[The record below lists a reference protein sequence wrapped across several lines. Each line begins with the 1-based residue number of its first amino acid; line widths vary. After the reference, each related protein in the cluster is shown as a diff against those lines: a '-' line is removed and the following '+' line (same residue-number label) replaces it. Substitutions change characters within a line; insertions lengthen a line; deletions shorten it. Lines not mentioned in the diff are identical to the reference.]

1 MGTYSAKDLQ
11 VLEGLEP
18 VRRRPG
24 MYIGSTTSTGLH
36 HLVWEI
42 LDNCVDEALNGY
54 CDTIEI
60 TLEKSGGITIK
71 DNGRGIPIDTFS
83 KTKKSAM
90 EVLFTT
96 LHSGGKFSKDNYKVS
111 GGLHGV
117 GMAVVCALS
126 ESLTATSKRD
136 GFEWTQSYS
145 QGKPVT
151 KLKKGKA
158 ARSYGTSIYFKPD
171 TKIFSKIDFN
181 IQSIIEQ
188 AESKAFL
195 NKGLKVVV
203 SGISGVKEFQYPNGI
218 KDYIDKIIGKRSTL
232 SDTTFYIEKDDKKM
246 RLEIAFQWTSGT
258 ETIVHSYANAIKTV
272 DGGSHET
279 GFRNGTTKALRSYI
293 ERRKLL
299 PKGIS
304 NITGDDVREG
314 LIAII
319 NVYLQGDVEFQGQT
333 KGRLN
338 SDIAPQVESVV
349 KHSLEHYLLE
359 NQTMGDSI
367 ANRIILSAQARI
379 ASRQAKEAVQRKTN
393 ISHRLNLPG
402 KLSDCATTDKNKAE
416 LFICEGDSAGGSSKQ
431 ARDRKTQAILPIRGK
446 ILNVQT
452 ATIAKILANTEI
464 QNIISAVGTG
474 LSPKFDYSKLR
485 YGKIIIMTDADV
497 DGAHICTLLLTF
509 FYRCLPELITNE
521 NLFIAQ
527 PPLYRI
533 DSGKKMF
540 YAIDDNE
547 KDQIIEKLNGH
558 KYDIGRFKGLG
569 EMPAADLKQTTMN
582 PQNRSLLRVAISDPE
597 NTEKT
602 FTQLM
607 GKDAEF
613 RFNFIK
619 ERAEFCPRPRCLN
632 SEGGKLNKLFI
643 LNYLTN
649 SPVIVSIQ

>member
-1 MGTYSAKDLQ
+1 MATYSAKDLQ

-24 MYIGSTTSTGLH
+24 MYIGSTSSTGLH

-42 LDNCVDEALNGY
+42 LDNCVDEALNGH
-54 CDTIEI
+54 CDAIGI
-60 TLEKSGGITIK
+60 KLEKDGGITIH
-71 DNGRGIPIDTFS
+71 DNGRGIPIDTFV

-96 LHSGGKFSKDNYKVS
+96 LHSGGKFSEDNYKVS

-126 ESLTATSKRD
+126 ENLTATSKRD

-145 QGKPVT
+145 QGKPIT

-158 ARSYGTSIYFKPD
+158 VRSYGTSIYFKPD
-171 TKIFSKIDFN
+171 PKIFAKTEFN
-181 IQSIIEQ
+181 IQLIVEQ
-188 AESKAFL
+188 AESKSFL

-203 SGISGVKEFQYPNGI
+203 CGINEKKEFQYPNGI
-218 KDYIDKIIGKRSTL
+218 QDYIEKIIGKRSTL
-232 SDTTFYIEKDDKKM
+232 SDTPFYIEKEDKKM
-246 RLEIAFQWTSGT
+246 RLETAFQWTSGT

-272 DGGSHET
+272 DGGSHEN

-293 ERRKLL
+293 DRRKLL
-299 PKGIS
+299 PKGIN

-338 SDIAPQVESVV
+338 SDITSQVESVV

-359 NQTMGDSI
+359 NQTMGDLI
-367 ANRIILSAQARI
+367 ANRVILSAQARI

-452 ATIAKILANTEI
+452 ATMAKILGNTEI

-509 FYRCLPELITNE
+509 FYRCLPELITNG

-558 KYDIGRFKGLG
+558 KYEIGRFKGLG
-569 EMPAADLKQTTMN
+569 EMPAADLKKTTMN
-582 PQNRSLLRVAISDPE
+582 IQSRSLLRVAISDLE
-597 NTEKT
+597 NTEKV

-619 ERAEFCPRPRCLN
+619 ERAEFVHNLD
-632 SEGGKLNKLFI
+632 
-643 LNYLTN
+643 
-649 SPVIVSIQ
+649 V

>member
-1 MGTYSAKDLQ
+1 METYSAKNIQ

-42 LDNCVDEALNGY
+42 LDNCVDEALNGH

-60 TLEKSGGITIK
+60 TLEKDGGITIK
-71 DNGRGIPIDTFS
+71 DNGRGIPIDTFG

-90 EVLFTT
+90 EILFTT
-96 LHSGGKFSKDNYKVS
+96 LHSGGKFSEDSYKVS

-126 ESLTATSKRD
+126 ETLTATSRRD

-145 QGKPVT
+145 KGKSTT
-151 KLKKGKA
+151 KLKKGKTI
-158 ARSYGTSIYFKPD
+158 RSYGTTVYFKPD
-171 TKIFSKIDFN
+171 PTIFPKTEFN
-181 IQSIIEQ
+181 LKLILEQ
-188 AESKAFL
+188 AESKSFL
-195 NKGLKVVV
+195 NKGLKIAF
-203 SGISGVKEFQYPNGI
+203 SGNGETQVFQYPNGI
-218 KDYIDKIIGKRSTL
+218 QDYIEKIIGNRPALTDKP
-232 SDTTFYIEKDDKKM
+232 FYVEKDDKKM
-246 RLEIAFQWTSGT
+246 RLETAFQWTTGT
-258 ETIVHSYANAIKTV
+258 ETLIHSYANSIKTV

-279 GFRNGTTKALRSYI
+279 GFRNGITKALRDYI
-293 ERRKLL
+293 ERRNLL
-299 PKGIS
+299 PKGITS
-304 NITGDDVREG
+304 ITGDDVREG

-319 NVYLQGDVEFQGQT
+319 SVHLQGDVEFQGQT

-338 SDIAPQVESVV
+338 SDITSQVESVV
-349 KHSLEHYLLE
+349 KHSLEHYLFE
-359 NQTMGDSI
+359 NQTQGDKI
-367 ANRIILSAQARI
+367 ASRVILSAQARI

-446 ILNVQT
+446 ILNVET
-452 ATIAKILANTEI
+452 ATLAKTLGNAEI

-474 LSPKFDYSKLR
+474 ISPKFDYSKLR

-509 FYRCLPELITNE
+509 FYRCLPELITNGH
-521 NLFIAQ
+521 LYIAQ

-533 DSGKKMF
+533 DSGKNMF
-540 YAIDDNE
+540 YALDEEE
-547 KDQIIEKLNGH
+547 KDRIIKKLNGR
-558 KYDIGRFKGLG
+558 KYEIGRFKGLG
-569 EMPAADLKQTTMN
+569 EMPASDLKQTTMAI
-582 PQNRSLLRVAISDPE
+582 QSRSLIRVAINNSED
-597 NTEKT
+597 TEKT
-602 FTQLM
+602 FVQLM

-619 ERAEFCPRPRCLN
+619 ERAEFVHDLD
-632 SEGGKLNKLFI
+632 
-643 LNYLTN
+643 
-649 SPVIVSIQ
+649 V

>member
-1 MGTYSAKDLQ
+1 
-11 VLEGLEP
+11 
-18 VRRRPG
+18 
-24 MYIGSTTSTGLH
+24 
-36 HLVWEI
+36 
-42 LDNCVDEALNGY
+42 
-54 CDTIEI
+54 
-60 TLEKSGGITIK
+60 
-71 DNGRGIPIDTFS
+71 
-83 KTKKSAM
+83 
-90 EVLFTT
+90 
-96 LHSGGKFSKDNYKVS
+96 
-111 GGLHGV
+111 
-117 GMAVVCALS
+117 
-126 ESLTATSKRD
+126 
-136 GFEWTQSYS
+136 
-145 QGKPVT
+145 
-151 KLKKGKA
+151 
-158 ARSYGTSIYFKPD
+158 
-171 TKIFSKIDFN
+171 
-181 IQSIIEQ
+181 
-188 AESKAFL
+188 
-195 NKGLKVVV
+195 
-203 SGISGVKEFQYPNGI
+203 
-218 KDYIDKIIGKRSTL
+218 
-232 SDTTFYIEKDDKKM
+232 M
-246 RLEIAFQWTSGT
+246 RLETAFQWTSGT
-258 ETIVHSYANAIKTV
+258 ETIIYSYANAIKTV

-299 PKGIS
+299 PKEIT

-338 SDIAPQVESVV
+338 SDITSQVESVV

-359 NQTMGDSI
+359 NQTMGDTI
-367 ANRIILSAQARI
+367 ANRVILSAQARI
-379 ASRQAKEAVQRKTN
+379 ASRQAKDAVQRKTN

-446 ILNVQT
+446 ILNVET
-452 ATIAKILANTEI
+452 ATMTKILANTEI

-509 FYRCLPELITNE
+509 FYRCLPELILNG

-547 KDQIIEKLNGH
+547 KNQIIKNLNGH
-558 KYDIGRFKGLG
+558 KYEIGRFKGLG
-569 EMPAADLKQTTMN
+569 EMPAADLKKTTMN
-582 PQNRSLLRVAISDPE
+582 IQNRSLLRFTITNSQ
-597 NTEKT
+597 NTEKKI
-602 FTQLM
+602 TQLM
-607 GKDAEF
+607 GKDAAF

-619 ERAEFCPRPRCLN
+619 ERAEFVHDLD
-632 SEGGKLNKLFI
+632 
-643 LNYLTN
+643 
-649 SPVIVSIQ
+649 V